1 MVKPVLEFFLAVSL
15 HLGSHIN
22 YNFNN
27 VHPHVRY
34 SIPDTKIIAGAYYN
48 SEHDLSLY
56 GGYKFEY
63 AEVGLV
69 TGYYDTPIPFVRATY
84 DSWYVAPVV
93 YGEKKQVGLVLGYEL
108 KF

>member
-1 MVKPVLEFFLAVSL
+1 VWEFFVAISI
-15 HLGSHIN
+15 HIGS
-22 YNFNN
+22 YFGYDWNN

-34 SIPDTKIIAGAYYN
+34 TVPDTNVIAGAYYN
-48 SEHDLSLY
+48 SERDLSIY
-56 GGYKFEY
+56 GAYKFKY

-84 DSWYVAPVV
+84 DNWYVAPAV
-93 YGEKKQVGLVLGYEL
+93 YGEKKQIGLVFGYEI